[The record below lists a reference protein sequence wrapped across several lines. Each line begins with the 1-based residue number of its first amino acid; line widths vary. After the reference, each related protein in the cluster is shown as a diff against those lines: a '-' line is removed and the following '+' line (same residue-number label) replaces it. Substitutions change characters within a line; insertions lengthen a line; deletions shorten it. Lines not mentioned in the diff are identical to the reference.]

1 MKQVYL
7 FKFGVWVDVLDEN
20 EAFIAA
26 KDADGV
32 VTYVIKDGSEQVR
45 VSQ

>member
-1 MKQVYL
+1 MKKVYL
-7 FKFGVWVDVLDEN
+7 FKFGVWVDVLYEN

>member
-7 FKFGVWVDVLDEN
+7 FKFGVWVDVIDESGH
-20 EAFIAA
+20 FIAA